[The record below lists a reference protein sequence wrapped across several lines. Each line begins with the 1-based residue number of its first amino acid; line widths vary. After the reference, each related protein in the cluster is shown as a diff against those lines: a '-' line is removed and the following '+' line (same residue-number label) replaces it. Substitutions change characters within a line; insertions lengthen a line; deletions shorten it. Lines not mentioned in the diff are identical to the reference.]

1 MTQDKARLTRR
12 EFMKGTGGAVL
23 GIAAGLQS
31 VSCKAD
37 ESPQTEAASIVRPTT
52 SRVVLIR
59 NPEAMSEDGAT
70 NGQLIQ
76 EMLDDAVVALLDG
89 ENPAECW
96 RGIIHPDD
104 VVGIKTNVWPNL
116 PTPPELNE
124 ALRDRVLEV
133 GVSANDVAIAD
144 RGLVENE
151 IFQRSTALVNTRPM
165 RTHAWSGVGS
175 LIKNYITFVPSPPD
189 YHEDACA
196 DLATLWNLPVTRGK
210 TRLNILVM
218 LTPQFHNVGPHHFDA
233 SYVWNYGG
241 LIVSTDPVA
250 ADSTGLRIIQQKRR
264 LVFGEE
270 RPLQP
275 TAHHIALAD
284 TVHHLGNADPNNI
297 ELIRLGWEDDIL
309 I

>member
-1 MTQDKARLTRR
+1 MTQDKAPLTRR

-23 GIAAGLQS
+23 GIAAGLSS
-31 VSCKAD
+31 VACGAD
-37 ESPQTEAASIVRPTT
+37 ESQQTTPTTTPTT

-59 NPEAMSEDGAT
+59 NEEVISEAGTT
-70 NGQLIQ
+70 NAQMVGQ
-76 EMLDDAVVALLDG
+76 MLDDAVVALFDG
-89 ENPAECW
+89 QSPAECW
-96 RGIIHPDD
+96 REIIRPDD

-124 ALRDRVLEV
+124 AIRARVLEA
-133 GVSANDVAIAD
+133 GVAENDVATAD
-144 RGLVENE
+144 RGLVDNE
-151 IFQRSTALVNTRPM
+151 VFQRSTALVNTRPM

-175 LIKNYITFVPSPPD
+175 LIKNYITFVPRPPD
-189 YHEDACA
+189 YHDDACA
-196 DLATLWNLPVTRGK
+196 NLATLWDLPVTRGK
-210 TRLNILVM
+210 TRLNVLVM

-233 SYVWNYGG
+233 SYVWNYNG

-250 ADSTGLRIIQQKRR
+250 ADSTGLQIIQQKRR

-270 RPLQP
+270 RPIQP

-284 TVHHLGNADPNNI
+284 TVHHLGNADPSNI
-297 ELIRLGWEDDIL
+297 ELVRLGWEDDIL

>member
-1 MTQDKARLTRR
+1 MHQDEISLTRR
-12 EFMKGTGGAVL
+12 EFMKGAGSAAL
-23 GIAAGLQS
+23 GIAAGLPA
-31 VSCKAD
+31 VSCKANTA
-37 ESPQTEAASIVRPTT
+37 QTMPPTT

-59 NPEAMSEDGAT
+59 DKDAVSEDRAT
-70 NGQLIQ
+70 NAQSVRR
-76 EMLDDAVVALLDG
+76 MLDDAVVALFDG
-89 ENPAECW
+89 RSPAECW
-96 RGIIHPDD
+96 REIVHPDD
-104 VVGIKTNVWPNL
+104 VVGIKTNVWQYL
-116 PTPPELNE
+116 PTPPEIND
-124 ALRDRVLEV
+124 AIRVRVLEA
-133 GVSANDVAIAD
+133 GVPERNIATAD
-144 RGLVENE
+144 RGLVNND

-175 LIKNYITFVPSPPD
+175 LIKNYITFVPRPPD
-189 YHEDACA
+189 YHDDACA
-196 DLATLWNLPVTRGK
+196 DLAALWNLPVTRGK

-233 SYVWNYGG
+233 GYVWNYNG

-297 ELIRLGWEDDIL
+297 ELVRLGWDADIL